1 MGEKLDL
8 ITIGESLIELS
19 SDKSLA
25 YADTL
30 EKYYGGDTL
39 CTAVAASRLGS
50 KAGYITRVGNDPFRE
65 FLMDSWQSEG
75 LDISQIK
82 LIDGF

>member
-50 KAGYITRVGNDPFRE
+50 KAGYITLSLFPI
-65 FLMDSWQSEG
+65 SEPTRP
-75 LDISQIK
+75 LSIPHA
-82 LIDGF
+82 LFCL

>member
-30 EKYYGGDTL
+30 EKYYGCDTL

-50 KAGYITRVGNDPFRE
+50 
-65 FLMDSWQSEG
+65 
-75 LDISQIK
+75 
-82 LIDGF
+82 